1 MATVYFFNGTQSGTA
16 DGSYADPY
24 DLSSLATQESAS
36 SSGDIFIFKD
46 GTYSLSA
53 DQTFS
58 GGAGISYQAESD
70 RGVIFDANS
79 NHFVFG
85 VANGTGATVDFSLS
99 GFDFIDFING
109 NSHAFF
115 IQMDLTNTVTFNRCR
130 IENQTSSAAGGV
142 IGKDTTA
149 EHMNV
154 VFNET
159 VFVIKTTGTAS
170 KVFRDRNGTT
180 ADIASLSLINST
192 VYYEGGSSALVM
204 ERTGTTVI
212 KNTILYGGNANATL
226 GTSGVFLTESYNC
239 YYNIGESA
247 DAANAIIVDDP
258 QFVDSANGDYR
269 LRPTSPCINAGTAS

>member
-24 DLSSLATQESAS
+24 DLSSLATQESS
-36 SSGDIFIFKD
+36 SSAGDIFIFKD

-70 RGVIFDANS
+70 RGVIFDADS

-109 NSHAFF
+109 ASHAFL
-115 IQMDLTNTVTFNRCR
+115 IQMDISNTVTFNRCL
-130 IENQTSSAAGGV
+130 IENQQSTAQGGV
-142 IGKDTTA
+142 IGKDATG
-149 EHMNV
+149 EHLNA

-159 VFVIKTTGTAS
+159 VIVVKTTGSSS
-170 KVFRDRNGTT
+170 KAFRDRNGTT
-180 ADIASLSLINST
+180 ANLASLSLINST
-192 VYYEGGSSALVM
+192 VYYEGGSSSTVM

-226 GTSGVFLTESYNC
+226 GTSSVFLTESSNC

-247 DAANAIIVDDP
+247 DVANAIIVADP
-258 QFVDSANGDYR
+258 QFVDSATGDYR
-269 LRPTSPCINAGTAS
+269 LRPSSPCIGAGTAS

>member
-85 VANGTGATVDFSLS
+85 VSDGTGATVDFSLS

-109 NSHAFF
+109 SSHAFF

-130 IENQTSSAAGGV
+130 IENQTGTNSTGL
-142 IGKDTTA
+142 IGKDASA

-159 VFVIKTTGTAS
+159 VFIIKLTGTTT
-170 KVFRDRNGTT
+170 KIFRDRNGGST
-180 ADIASLSLINST
+180 ANASVSLINST
-192 VYYEGGSSALVM
+192 VYFEGGTNGIIA

-212 KNTILYGGNANATL
+212 KNTILYDGGSGSTTL
-226 GTSGVFLTESYNC
+226 GSPPSLTESHNC
-239 YYNIGESA
+239 YFNIGESA
-247 DAANAIIVDDP
+247 DSANNIIVDDP
-258 QFVDSANGDYR
+258 QFVDSANGDLR
-269 LRPTSPCINAGTAS
+269 LRPTSPCIGAGTAS